1 MLHRDI
7 SVIITTDVADVLALG
22 PMSLSITI
30 FDNTSAVFSLNKRHT
45 SGISKTVNNY
55 CTIQLYLQ
63 REFIVSMAVL
73 KTDSESSFLNT

>member
-45 SGISKTVNNY
+45 SGLYKTV
-55 CTIQLYLQ
+55 TITVQINFIFKG
-63 REFIVSMAVL
+63 EFIV
-73 KTDSESSFLNT
+73 